1 MVIEPNRIIPG
12 EADRREVFWD
22 AEDFARAER
31 RHPREDRSEKTFVK
45 VKNISIGIAISSI

>member
-1 MVIEPNRIIPG
+1 MIEPNRIIPG